1 MTKTCLVLGASGF
14 IGSHIVDRYLAHQY
28 DVIGVDVLTADR
40 PLKTGYRHYAGAIT
54 AELLQLLFTQNRID
68 TVVFAAGR
76 ASVQAS
82 FQSPVT
88 DHQENVMAFLQ
99 VAEALRRYAPNAY
112 LILLSSAAVYGNP
125 SSLPIR
131 ESAQTQPISPYGFH
145 KVQAELIAHE
155 YATCFQLRISALR
168 LFSCYGE
175 GQRKLLLW
183 DLCKKLEQPGP
194 LELKGKGN
202 ESRDFIHV
210 QDVASFI
217 IHLSANPPQGF
228 SLFNVAGG
236 MEISIREIAEKLVQ
250 QIEPHRSIQFEGKEN
265 TGNPDNWCADIKA
278 MSSTGFIPTISISE
292 GLDRYANWYLSLR

>member
-1 MTKTCLVLGASGF
+1 MKTCLVLGASGF
-14 IGSHIVDRYLAHQY
+14 IGSHIVDHFLSDHY
-28 DVIGVDVLTADR
+28 DVIGVDVMTVNR
-40 PLKTGYRHYAGAIT
+40 QQTPGYRHYAGAIT
-54 AELLQLLFTQNRID
+54 DELLQLLFTQNRID

-99 VAEALRRYAPNAY
+99 VAEALRRYAPSAY
-112 LILLSSAAVYGNP
+112 LMLLSSAAVYGNP
-125 SSLPIR
+125 SSLPIH
-131 ESAQTQPISPYGFH
+131 ETAHTKPISPYGFH
-145 KVQAELIAHE
+145 KLQAELIAQE

-183 DLCKKLEQPGP
+183 DLCKKMEQPGT

-210 QDVASFI
+210 QDVASFVL
-217 IHLSANPPQGF
+217 HLATNPPMGF
-228 SLFNVAGG
+228 SLFNVASG
-236 MEISIREIAEKLVQ
+236 MESSIREIAEKLV
-250 QIEPHRSIQFEGKEN
+250 ENFDPKRNVDFEGKEN
-265 TGNPDNWCADIKA
+265 TGNPDNWCANIEA
-278 MSSTGFIPTISISE
+278 MKGTGFTPAVELEE
-292 GLDRYANWYLSLR
+292 GIRRYARWYLSL